1 MLVLVARA
9 FSVILAWALVFASP
23 AAAQTFPDK
32 RLTMIVPWPAG
43 AGTDAMAR
51 LIAQKMSQSM
61 GQPIVVENKTG
72 ANGMLGADAIA
83 KAKPDG
89 YTIGIATADTHA
101 INPSL
106 YRSLPYN
113 AVSDFT
119 PITLFA
125 KQPLI
130 LVVHPSVPATSVAE
144 LVALAKAKPGTLNY
158 GSWGVGSTVHV
169 TMELFRQ
176 KTGADLVHVPYRG
189 LAPALTDFVSG
200 KFDLMFAGPSSML
213 PNIVTGKLRGL
224 ASSTAQ
230 RTEIFRDFP
239 TLIEA
244 GVPDFDVTTWFGIVG
259 PAGIPPDIVAR
270 LNAEIL
276 KALATPE
283 VSDFIT
289 GVVGQG
295 PVGGTP
301 QEFATFQQADLVR
314 WREVIRLSGTRAEQ

>member
-1 MLVLVARA
+1 MASLLARL
-9 FSVILAWALVFASP
+9 FGLLALAGLLAAPAS
-23 AAAQTFPDK
+23 AQTFPDK

-101 INPSL
+101 INPGL
-106 YRSLPYN
+106 HASLPYD
-113 AVSDFT
+113 AARDFT

-144 LVALAKAKPGTLNY
+144 LIALAKARPGTLNY

-176 KTGADLVHVPYRG
+176 KTGVDVVHVPYRG
-189 LAPALTDFVSG
+189 LAPALADFVSG
-200 KFDLMFAGPSSML
+200 KYELMFSGPSSML
-213 PNIVTGKLRGL
+213 PHIATGKLRGL
-224 ASSTAQ
+224 ASSTAE
-230 RTEIFRDFP
+230 RTQVFRDFP

-259 PAGIPPDIVAR
+259 PAGIPPEIVAR
-270 LNAEIL
+270 LNAEVL
-276 KALATPE
+276 KALATQE
-283 VSDFIT
+283 VTEFVT
-289 GVVGQG
+289 GIVGQG
-295 PVGGTP
+295 PIGSTP
-301 QEFATFQQADLVR
+301 EEFGTFQ
-314 WREVIRLSGTRAEQ
+314 RAEMARWKDVVRAAGVRPEQ